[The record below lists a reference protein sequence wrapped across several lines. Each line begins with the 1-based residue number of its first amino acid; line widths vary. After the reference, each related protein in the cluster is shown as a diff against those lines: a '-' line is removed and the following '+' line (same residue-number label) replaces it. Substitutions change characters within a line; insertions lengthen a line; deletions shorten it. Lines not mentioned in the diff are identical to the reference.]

1 MTSSSTRR
9 RPSSAEQARG
19 KVVDR
24 RADVWAFG
32 CVLFEMLTGHRAF
45 EDEDVS
51 LTLSKVLRMAPA
63 FDALPATVPPR
74 VAQALRVCLQKDPRQ
89 RASDI
94 HDVRLALEGAFETRA
109 TEAASQAVLPPA
121 PLWRRALPSVVSAAA
136 MAVLLAAVAWAL
148 WPSPAHPVIRSVYRP
163 PEGVALEAEFREG
176 MAVARD
182 GSFVVY
188 KSGGTF
194 RIRSRDSLQERAIR
208 VETAN
213 FVGPD
218 VSPDGRS
225 LVYWTFADENQ
236 AGPIP

>member
-1 MTSSSTRR
+1 MPLSPSDHLGPYEIVEPIGKGGMGQVYRAHDSRVGREVAIKTSLD
-9 RPSSAEQARG
+9 Q
-19 KVVDR
+19 
-24 RADVWAFG
+24 
-32 CVLFEMLTGHRAF
+32 
-45 EDEDVS
+45 
-51 LTLSKVLRMAPA
+51 TLGG
-63 FDALPATVPPR
+63 TVAGNASNAGSM
-74 VAQALRVCLQKDPRQ
+74 AQALRVCLQKDPRQ

-136 MAVLLAAVAWAL
+136 MAVLLLAVAWAS
-148 WPSPAHPVIRSVYRP
+148 WPSPARPVIRSVYRP
-163 PEGVALEAEFREG
+163 PEGVALEAEYRDA
-176 MAVARD
+176 MAVAPD
-182 GSFVVY
+182 GAFVVY
-188 KSGGTF
+188 KSGDTF
-194 RIRSRDSLQERAIR
+194 RIRSRDSLQERVIQ

-218 VSPDGRS
+218 VSPDGQS